1 MMKAVPEDCGTMT
14 LTVDIRPEVEAEL
27 ARRASLTGRPV
38 EAYAATL
45 LEEAVNL
52 PSAPAPVARDMV
64 ELFAPLRG
72 LNLNFERDRDPGRDI
87 EL

>member
-1 MMKAVPEDCGTMT
+1 MT
-14 LTVDIRPEVEAEL
+14 ITVDIRPEVEAEL
-27 ARRASLTGRPV
+27 ARRAALGGMPV
-38 EAYAATL
+38 EAVAATL
-45 LEEAVNL
+45 LEEAVQL
-52 PSAPAPVARDMV
+52 PSSPAAKNMV

>member
-1 MMKAVPEDCGTMT
+1 MT
-14 LTVDIRPEVEAEL
+14 ITVDIRPEVEAEL
-27 ARRASLTGRPV
+27 ARRTALGGMPV
-38 EAYAATL
+38 EAIAATL
-45 LEEAVNL
+45 LEEAVHL
-52 PSAPAPVARDMV
+52 SPAPAARNMV